1 MGKRINTATWVES
14 KKYWKI
20 NVQKDGERRSF
31 YSGTPGRKGQRE
43 CNGKADAWLEDNL
56 IGPDVKVEKLFKDWL
71 AEVETTTSTAN
82 YNQYNSYWNNRIK
95 KRIGNIKIGAITE
108 QHLQM
113 VINDAA
119 RDGLSKKTMINLR
132 ACMTA
137 FVKYARRCK
146 ATTLIVENINIP
158 KSAKKGEREIL
169 QPDDLKM
176 LFSNTTSTYRSKEVF
191 EPLVYAWRFQVLT
204 GLRPGELVGLRW
216 EDIDLKNKTVTIKRS
231 INDLGEETTG
241 KNENARRTFVLMDT
255 AYNTL
260 TEYSSKASTISKYVF
275 PNNDGKN
282 ISQLEVYNRWKRY
295 KEYVGI
301 KSGATPYELRHT
313 FVSIFKDLPEGL
325 LKPIVGHS
333 VNMDSYGTYGHEVSG
348 DLQRAAELMQTRWG
362 DIIK

>member
-43 CNGKADAWLEDNL
+43 CNGKADVWLDDNL
-56 IGPDVKVEKLFKDWL
+56 IGPESKVENLFKDWL
-71 AEVETTTSTAN
+71 AEIESTTGTAHYNN
-82 YNQYNSYWNNRIK
+82 YNGFWNNRIK
-95 KRIGNIKIGAITE
+95 KRIGRIKIEALTE
-108 QHLQM
+108 QHLQL

-119 RDGLSKKTMINLR
+119 RDGLSKKTMTNLR

-137 FVKYARRCK
+137 FVKYAWRCK
-146 ATTLIVENINIP
+146 ATTLIVENITIP
-158 KSAKKGEREIL
+158 KSAKRGEREIL
-169 QPDDLKM
+169 QPDDLKI
-176 LFSNTTSTYRSKEVF
+176 LFKDTISLYRGKEAF
-191 EPLVYAWRFQVLT
+191 EPLIYAWRFQVLT
-204 GLRPGELVGLRW
+204 GLRPGELVGLQW
-216 EDIDLKNKTVTIKRS
+216 TDIDLENKTVTVNRS
-231 INDLGEETTG
+231 INNLGEETTG
-241 KNENARRTFVLMDT
+241 KNDNAHRTFVLMDA

-260 TEYSSKASTISKYVF
+260 IEYKSTVTLFSKFVF
-275 PNNDGKN
+275 PKSNGEHMTQGEIYK
-282 ISQLEVYNRWKRY
+282 RWRHY

-325 LKPIVGHS
+325 LKPIIGHS

-348 DLQRAAELMQTRWG
+348 DLQRTAELMQTRWT
-362 DIIK
+362 DVIK